1 MEIGKPQKIIEVQPV
16 EEPFH
21 REQPAKTPRRETTP
35 TRTPERVPEK
45 V

>member
-16 EEPFH
+16 EEPFR
-21 REQPAKTPRRETTP
+21 REQPTKQ
-35 TRTPERVPEK
+35 PERVPEQEPVRVPEK